1 MSYQKVADDESDLEL
16 RERLPNSHI
25 HLSKW
30 TILNIALKCVT
41 CVLLVVCSVL
51 VFVDIIL
58 RNGRCTS
65 GSELHGFTI
74 PRSYGSN
81 FRYMSL
87 SPTYDSYWNGEL
99 SPYNAMIT
107 LATRPDGSEEHG
119 AIAMFHQLH
128 CLSSLRMALQKASN
142 GENIGVDWTDDLHWP
157 HCLHHLREMILCFAD
172 DTVERGI
179 VINGTRTNAISGA
192 RDVRMCRDPRPLYA
206 KRKAQGLKG
215 FKGAD
220 YSLDW

>member
-1 MSYQKVADDESDLEL
+1 MSYQKVSNDEPDLES
-16 RERLPNSHI
+16 PAFQSNFQGQS
-25 HLSKW
+25 SKW
-30 TILNIALKCVT
+30 THLNIALKCVT
-41 CVLLVVCSVL
+41 CVLLVLCSVL
-51 VFVDIIL
+51 LSIDIAW
-58 RNGRCTS
+58 RNSHWTGPS
-65 GSELHGFTI
+65 NNNGFTI

-87 SPTYDSYWNGEL
+87 SPAYDSYWTGEL

-107 LATRPDGSEEHG
+107 LATRPDGTEEHG

-142 GENIGVDWTDDLHWP
+142 GEDIGVDWKDDLHWP

-192 RDVRMCRDPRPLYA
+192 RDVRTCRDPRPLYA
-206 KRKAQGLKG
+206 KRKEEGLKE

-220 YSLDW
+220 YSIDW